1 MKVLVTL
8 LVVVVLFNACHG
20 GTLTDKFKEIGDNL
34 KKTGTAIKDEVTDI
48 TKVLGSVAKSKL
60 KSLASQSLQGPHLTY
75 RVCTFIER
83 WLYNQ

>member
-8 LVVVVLFNACHG
+8 LVVVVFFNACHG

-60 KSLASQSLQGPHLTY
+60 KSLASQSLQGPL
-75 RVCTFIER
+75 V
-83 WLYNQ
+83 